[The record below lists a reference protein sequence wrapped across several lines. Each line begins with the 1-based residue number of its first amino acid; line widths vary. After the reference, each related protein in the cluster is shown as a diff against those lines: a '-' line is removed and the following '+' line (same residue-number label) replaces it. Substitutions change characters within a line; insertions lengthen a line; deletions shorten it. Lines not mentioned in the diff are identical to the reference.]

1 MRTVSSKVSNREHAA
16 IVQYANQ
23 AGESVSNLIRKVVI
37 SDAVYGDSGEIPED
51 CHVNRYPVDM
61 EEKDGDKVLKEQI
74 KEIKVS
80 LGWKEKKPTI
90 TLDEVTKIIKEESKK
105 NREPH

>member
-16 IVQYANQ
+16 IVKYANQ